1 MKFQHVRLHGF
12 GYELPPNII
21 TSETIE
27 ERLTPVYERLK
38 LPKGRLEL
46 MSGIRERRFW
56 DKGTRPSDAAV
67 LAGGKAI
74 AAAGIPPSELD
85 CLIFT
90 SVSRDM
96 MEPAT
101 ASFVHNQLG
110 LPERCLVFDISNAC
124 LGFLDGMIFLA
135 NMIELGQIKC
145 GLLVAGETAEDLL
158 ESTIRNLLADNTLTR
173 KTIKYSFASFTIGS
187 GSVALVMTHEQY
199 SKGDQKFMGGA
210 YRANTK
216 HNDLCQGGRCD
227 DPLTSQNSI
236 LMATD
241 SEELMKQGIETA
253 RATWTDFL
261 AELAWLPGEIDNFF
275 CHQVGQAHARLLFE
289 SLEIDPARN
298 FETLSFLGNTGS
310 VSAPATMAMGIE
322 QGVFSKGQRSALLG
336 IGSGINC
343 LMLGVEW

>member
-1 MKFQHVRLHGF
+1 MKFRHVRLQGY

-21 TSETIE
+21 TSDAIE
-27 ERLTPVYERLK
+27 ERLAPIYERLK

-46 MSGIRERRFW
+46 MSGIHERRFW
-56 DKGTRPSDAAV
+56 NRGTRPS
-67 LAGGKAI
+67 
-74 AAAGIPPSELD
+74 AAAIMAGRKALAASGIPPGAID

-101 ASFVHNQLG
+101 ASFVHNGLG

-135 NMIELGQIKC
+135 SMIELGQVTC

-158 ESTIRNLLADNTLTR
+158 ESTIRNLLADSTLTR

-199 SKGDQKFMGGA
+199 KNTGQKLIGGT

-216 HNDLCQGGRCD
+216 HNDLCQGGHCG
-227 DPLTSQNSI
+227 DPQTNQNSI

-241 SEELMKQGIETA
+241 SEELMKQGIDTA
-253 RATWTDFL
+253 KSTWHEFL
-261 AELAWLPGEIDNFF
+261 AEMTWPAAEIDQFF

-289 SLEIDPARN
+289 RLGIDPAKN

-310 VSAPATMAMGIE
+310 VSAPLTMAMGIE
-322 QGVFSKGQRSALLG
+322 KGVFHQGQRCAMLG

-343 LMLGVEW
+343 LMMGVEW

>member
-1 MKFQHVRLHGF
+1 MKFQHVRLQGF
-12 GYELPPNII
+12 GYELPPNIL
-21 TSETIE
+21 SSDAIE
-27 ERLTPVYERLK
+27 ERLAPVYEKLK

-46 MSGIRERRFW
+46 MSGITERRFW
-56 DKGTRPSDAAV
+56 DKGTRPSEAAV
-67 LAGGKAI
+67 LAGKKAL
-74 AAAGIPPSELD
+74 AASGIPPDEIE

-101 ASFVHNQLG
+101 ASFVHNHLG
-110 LPERCLVFDISNAC
+110 LPQRCLVFDISNAC

-158 ESTIRNLLADNTLTR
+158 ESTLQNLSADRTLTR
-173 KTIKYSFASFTIGS
+173 KTIKYSFASLTIGS
-187 GSVALVMTHEQY
+187 GAVALAMTHAHY
-199 SKGDQKFMGGA
+199 SNGMQKFIGAA
-210 YRANTK
+210 YRANTRY
-216 HNDLCQGGRCD
+216 NELCQGGPSSAPD
-227 DPLTSQNSI
+227 SSQSSI

-241 SEELMKQGIETA
+241 SEELMKRGIETA
-253 RATWTDFL
+253 RDTWQDFL
-261 AELAWLPGEIDNFF
+261 QELEWPASGIDIFF

-289 SLEIDPARN
+289 RLGLDPDKN
-298 FETLSFLGNTGS
+298 FATLSHMGNTGS
-310 VSAPATMAMGIE
+310 VSAPVTMAMGIE
-322 QGVFSKGQRSALLG
+322 QGAFSKGQRAAMLG

>member
-12 GYELPPNII
+12 GYELPPNIL

-67 LAGGKAI
+67 LAGRKAI

-110 LPERCLVFDISNAC
+110 LPEQCLVFDISNAC

-135 NMIELGQIKC
+135 NMIELDQVKC

-158 ESTIRNLLADNTLTR
+158 ESTISNLLADNTITR

-216 HNDLCQGGRCD
+216 HNDLCQGGRCN

-261 AELAWLPGEIDNFF
+261 AELAWLPGEIDSFF

-289 SLEIDPARN
+289 SLDIDPARN

-322 QGVFSKGQRSALLG
+322 QGVFRKGQRSALLG